1 MPPNTLP
8 RPLLAPSP
16 QQPPSVEELHFG
28 PCEGEDT
35 PDTASALA
43 LASQIEQ
50 PGRLPRLTD
59 IYVYC
64 SEAGAA
70 ALITALVVQASLG

>member
-16 QQPPSVEELHFG
+16 QQPPSVEKLHFG
-28 PCEGEDT
+28 RCEGEDT

-43 LASQIEQ
+43 LASQIAQ

-59 IYVYC
+59 IHVWC
-64 SEAGAA
+64 SEAGATALIA
-70 ALITALVVQASLG
+70 ALVSQASWG